1 MRNVPDYYSILG
13 VSSSSTP
20 EEIKKAYRKL
30 ALQYHPD
37 RNPGNPQ
44 AEEQFKL
51 VSEAYAVLMDPSKRA
66 QYDRMRTTSAGY
78 GGSYGYDYDF
88 SYSQE
93 EIFRTFFS
101 NREAWDVFQ
110 ELQRELSKMGIR
122 FDEDFLNN
130 IFFGGRRIIF
140 KSVFFGPGTYRD
152 ASSKSDWEDYR
163 KGKPYSEGDSFLK
176 DTLKTFAVIG
186 KKIFGFVSDNIK
198 KRRNS
203 VKTDPESAHKGE
215 TTSDAV
221 LELPLTT
228 EQMEKGGEIDL
239 VIPYD
244 SSEKTVSVKIPPG
257 VKPGVRIR
265 LKGLGSAVKNDGS
278 RGDVYLKVRLR
289 EPE

>member
-66 QYDRMRTTSAGY
+66 QYDRIRTASAGY

-186 KKIFGFVSDNIK
+186 KKIFGFIADNIK

-203 VKTDPESAHKGE
+203 VKTDSKATHTDE

-228 EQMEKGGEIDL
+228 EQMEKGGEIDI

-244 SSEKTVSVKIPPG
+244 SGEKTVSVKIPPG

-265 LKGLGSAVKNDGS
+265 LKGLGPAVKDDGS